1 MKKIFTF
8 SCMVYCLAFLSSVA
22 FAQSPAFSAQ
32 FANKRFQSSATQ
44 QAASPAMTTSQIG
57 PVDNYGFL
65 QGPDGA
71 TWTYTA
77 AYTYENNHIV
87 GVSIDVYDATNT
99 IVGKLDETFE
109 LAETDLWVNNVSI
122 SSVIT
127 RKFFNFDNNLEV
139 MLFVYVATK
148 DYNGRYFNN
157 VYSISTTGSS
167 LVCTLDGNL
176 VNAVNLSTNPT
187 NDNYVMAFY
196 RDGVVKDT
204 VAGTYQY
211 CYSYDIY
218 EKAGYGT
225 NGPKLVHTFDIPYD
239 NFKAL
244 NDPMPLLMIPNG
256 IKMNYFVAQYE
267 KPYFVPGTSV
277 YEDPEVTPNNT
288 FIITQYDN
296 KFNVLNETKIP
307 MVKDPDSRFL
317 YTFYYLGSLGGA
329 DDIILDYNGTGKP
342 AFVVTHDNYETSS
355 DASVYSYY
363 LYDVDGNQINTVVE
377 HSLGLIYLSDVVGQP
392 TQYAFFLNED
402 EQEFI
407 RFVDVPTCEIVTDL
421 ALYNGGAVLSNKIDR
436 VAKGNSY
443 QYVVSLLQGEGQPDG
458 SVVQRVAWFNKNG
471 RLDHYD
477 ALNLGQNLEYAEVYI
492 YAPVLNPRLFH
503 TDDAYEYLVL
513 LKRNQANTTKKEEVL
528 IVCNNQGQTILELGA
543 DAEKGGNLS
552 MIDVINIESNPT
564 LVCTYTDGS
573 AYTIHYT
580 PLPLATTE
588 LQGAGTPNDPYL
600 ITCVSDFMQI
610 DDDPDACYQITRH
623 IDFSVAPFESLQE
636 PFYGKLDGGNYSL
649 KFLTLE
655 DGGLFAQACD
665 SAIIENLFLDRPT
678 MILTKDD
685 PNAGFIVNNM
695 RGGVNDAGV
704 EYKAQLRNIHLL
716 SPTLVAEDYT
726 ATMGGLVGEAS
737 LYVGITE
744 CSVRDAFYVAPK
756 AEKVGGIAGNLA
768 TASFISQASFD
779 GAIVAGAMVGGIAA
793 NIGSGENIDNCHVDA
808 DIQGTNIIGGIVGRS
823 GRAVISNCYAEGSI
837 VLSDEATEGEVGG
850 ILGHLDVDATKT
862 DETMRVKN
870 CLVGISSITIPASA
884 TEAIAHRVA
893 GFTSVNNFEYDWD
906 HVDYTKPQSE
916 WPKIYDSKE
925 LCLAENYVISALPV
939 IDATIAA
946 EHGSTEG
953 ETIAASEITATW
965 LTEKAYVL
973 GQTAGAPWVF
983 DGNLYLWFENSS
995 PATKIEN
1002 TSAAAISLVNGYLQ
1016 AEGMIQ
1022 VYNLNGMLV
1031 AQSLNALSTTALTTG
1046 IYVVTV
1052 ENGAKMKLLVP

>member
-1 MKKIFTF
+1 MKKIFTICYMVV
-8 SCMVYCLAFLSSVA
+8 CMAISSMA
-22 FAQSPAFSAQ
+22 LAQSSAMSAQ
-32 FANKRFQSSATQ
+32 FANKRFN
-44 QAASPAMTTSQIG
+44 SPVPQVMTTDARTSTVIG
-57 PVDNYGFL
+57 PVDSYGFL
-65 QGPDGA
+65 KGPDGA

-77 AYTYENNHIV
+77 AYTYENNHIK
-87 GVSIDVYDATNT
+87 GVTIDIYDASNT

-109 LAETDLWVNNVSI
+109 LLETDLWVNNVSI
-122 SSVIT
+122 SSVVS

-148 DYNGRYFNN
+148 DYQGRYFNN

-167 LVCTLDGNL
+167 LVCSLDGNL
-176 VNAVNLSTNPT
+176 VMAENLSTNPA
-187 NDNYVMAFY
+187 NDNFVMAFY
-196 RDGVVKDT
+196 RDGMVKDT
-204 VAGTYQY
+204 VAGTMQY

-225 NGPKLVHTFDIPYD
+225 NGPKLVRTFDIPYD
-239 NFKAL
+239 NIKAL
-244 NDPMPLLMIPNG
+244 NDPMPLLMLPNG
-256 IKMNYFVAQYE
+256 GKMNYFVAQYE

-277 YEDPEVTPNNT
+277 YEDPEVTPNNN

-296 KFNVLNETKIP
+296 KFNVLNTTTIP

-317 YTFYYLGSLGGA
+317 YTFYYLGSLGGT
-329 DDIILDYNGTGKP
+329 DDVILDYNGTGKP
-342 AFVVTHDNYETSS
+342 AYVVTHDNYEISS
-355 DASVYSYY
+355 DASVNSYY
-363 LYDVDGNQINTVVE
+363 LYDAEGNKINTIVE

-402 EQEFI
+402 EQEII
-407 RFVDVPTCEIVTDL
+407 RFVDVPTCEVVTDL
-421 ALYNGGAVLSNKIDR
+421 ALYNGGAILSNKIDR
-436 VAKGNSY
+436 VAHGDSY

-458 SVVQRVAWFNKNG
+458 SVVQRIAWFNKNG

-477 ALNLGQNLEYAEVYI
+477 ALNLGKNLEYAEVYI

-503 TDDAYEYLVL
+503 TDDAYEYMAL

-528 IVCNNQGQTILELGA
+528 LICNNQGETILELGA
-543 DAEKGGNLS
+543 DPAKGGNLS
-552 MIDVINIESNPT
+552 MIDVMNFESNPS
-564 LVCTYTDGS
+564 LACIYTDGET
-573 AYTIHYT
+573 YTIHYT
-580 PLPLATTE
+580 PLPLATTKMK
-588 LQGAGTPNDPYL
+588 GTGTPDDPYQ

-610 DDDPDACYQITRH
+610 DNDPDACYQIMRH
-623 IDFSVAPFESLQE
+623 IDFTVAPFVSLKE
-636 PFYGKLDGGNYSL
+636 PFTGKLDGGNYSL
-649 KFLTLE
+649 KNLCL
-655 DGGLFAQACD
+655 DGGGLFAVVHD
-665 SAIIENLFLDRPT
+665 SALIENLFLDHPT
-678 MILTKDD
+678 MILNDD
-685 PNAGFIVNNM
+685 YASAGFIVNSI
-695 RGGVNDAGV
+695 RGGVNEVGV
-704 EYKAQLRNIHLL
+704 EYHALLRNIHLI
-716 SPTLVAEDYT
+716 SPTLEAEAFT
-726 ATMGGLVGEAS
+726 GTVGGLVGEAA
-737 LYVGITE
+737 LYVEITE
-744 CSVRDAFYVAPK
+744 CSVRDALFTAPN
-756 AEKVGGIAGNLA
+756 AEKMGGIAGSLS
-768 TASFISQASFD
+768 TASFVHEASFE
-779 GAIVAGAMVGGIAA
+779 GAIVAGAMVGGIVA